1 MEAAS
6 LFPEIPGYTLLSV
19 LGTGG
24 FATVYLARQQSLER
38 EVALKVM
45 DPNLA
50 VDAGVRK
57 RFLREARDTAE
68 VCDHPNIVTIFDI
81 GQTPEHIYIAM
92 QYLPGDNL
100 KQKIDGCSPIKS
112 PVTVALRIAAALEHA
127 HCRGLVHRDVKPGN
141 ILFNRANEAMLS
153 DFGIAR
159 KFDHNT
165 QVTQLGNI
173 LGTARY
179 MSPEQAQGD
188 PDIDGRSD
196 LYSLGVVFFELLA
209 QEPPYQS
216 TNPMALMNKHLHD
229 PIPKLPDFQ
238 QQMQPIINKLLAK
251 SPQHRYQSAQDLI
264 TDLENAPEKQA
275 MEINSVFDK
284 RNQHSA
290 DRSVIPLGIG
300 SIIMLISVIFYLN
313 LQQSQIQLNIRCED
327 ITEAQISARDHLLEI
342 AALHETVGRT
352 NYPPGAN
359 ALEAYAKALNIDPCS
374 QAALEALDRLKKF
387 KAQSDRVSNADR
399 NMAMPTD

>member
-6 LFPEIPGYTLLSV
+6 LFPEIPGYTLKSV

-24 FATVYLARQQSLER
+24 FATVFLARQQSLER
-38 EVALKVM
+38 EVALKIM

-50 VDAGVRK
+50 VDPGIRK

-81 GQTPEHIYIAM
+81 GQTPTHIYIAM
-92 QYLPGDNL
+92 QYLPGTNL
-100 KQKIDGCSPIKS
+100 KQLLDGCVPIKS
-112 PVTVALRIAAALEHA
+112 PVTIALRIAAALEHA
-127 HCRGLVHRDVKPGN
+127 HSRGLVHRDIKPGN

-165 QVTQLGNI
+165 HVTQLGNI

-188 PDIDGRSD
+188 PEIDGRSD
-196 LYSLGVVFFELLA
+196 LYSLGVVIFELLA

-216 TNPMALMNKHLHD
+216 TNPMALLRKHLND
-229 PIPKLPDFQ
+229 PIPKLPTYHR
-238 QQMQPIINKLLAK
+238 QMQPVVNKLLAK
-251 SPQHRYQSAQDLI
+251 SPEHRYQSAQELI
-264 TDLENAPEKQA
+264 TDLETTPENQA
-275 MEINSVFDK
+275 IEINSALKKPNVPP
-284 RNQHSA
+284 A
-290 DRSVIPLGIG
+290 DRSVLPLGLG
-300 SIIMLISVIFYLN
+300 SIVMLISVIFYLN
-313 LQQSQIQLNIRCED
+313 LQQSQNQIDIECKE
-327 ITEAQISARDHLLEI
+327 ITELQISSRDHLLEV

-352 NYPPGAN
+352 NHPPGAN
-359 ALEAYAKALNIDPCS
+359 ALEAYTKALNIDPCS
-374 QAALEALDRLKKF
+374 QPALEALDRLKNF
-387 KAQSDRVSNADR
+387 STSSD
-399 NMAMPTD
+399 